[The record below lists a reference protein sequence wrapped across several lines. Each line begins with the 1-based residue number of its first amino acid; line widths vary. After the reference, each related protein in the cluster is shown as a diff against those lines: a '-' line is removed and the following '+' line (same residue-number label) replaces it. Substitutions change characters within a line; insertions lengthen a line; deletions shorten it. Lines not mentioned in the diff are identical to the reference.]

1 MNLTYQIVL
10 VQEDDKWWAY
20 IPELPGVVGLG
31 NSEEEAK
38 EDITKALELYLK
50 DVREEGKPLPLP
62 NVRRLETSQIDVAVS
77 S

>member
-20 IPELPGVVGLG
+20 IPELPGVFGLG
-31 NSEEEAK
+31 NLEEEAK
-38 EDITKALELYLK
+38 KDITIALELYL
-50 DVREEGKPLPLP
+50 DDMREEGKPLPMP
-62 NVRRLETSQIDVAVS
+62 HVRRLETSQIDVAVS